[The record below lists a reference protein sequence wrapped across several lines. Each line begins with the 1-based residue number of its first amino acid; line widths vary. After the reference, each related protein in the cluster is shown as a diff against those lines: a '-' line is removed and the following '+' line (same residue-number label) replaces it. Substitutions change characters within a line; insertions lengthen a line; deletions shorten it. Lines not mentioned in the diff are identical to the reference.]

1 MTLAASDWAA
11 IVGYLLITLILG
23 LYFRG
28 RSGKSTEDYFVS
40 GRNVSWWLAGTSM
53 VATTFAADTP
63 LVVTGLV
70 YANGV
75 AGNWLW
81 WSFLPSG
88 MMTVFLFARLWR
100 RSGLITD
107 VQFAEMRYS
116 GKPAAF
122 LRGFRAVYLGLL
134 MNCLILGW
142 VTKAMVNIIS
152 TSMGISDFKALLI
165 CVFFLMPFTGIYVS
179 LGGLWGV
186 LWTDL
191 FQFVLKM
198 AIVISVAWYGVRAVG
213 GMPQLLAK
221 LAERRAAL
229 GSGASDITALLPD
242 FSRGLTGEA
251 LWTLPVI
258 TFAVHLAVQWWAF
271 WYPGAEPGGGGYI
284 AQRIFSAK
292 DERNGLLSVLWFNL
306 AHYALRPW
314 PWILTALVAVIL
326 YPNLAQP
333 ERGFML
339 VAIHQTPHALLGIL
353 LAGFMAAFMSTVATQ
368 LNWGSSYLIEDFY
381 RRFLKKEGSEL
392 HFVNASRL
400 ATAFLVLAAAA
411 VAWQLTSVSAG
422 WKIVLELGAG
432 TGGVYLLRWYWWRVN
447 AWSEISAMLAAMI
460 TTLMLHSSALWNALI
475 GRPQPFSGS
484 DPVIFAK
491 TTLCTTGITTLVWV
505 AVTLFTAAEPND
517 TLVRFYTKVRPQI
530 TGWQPVAKLA
540 GEVPVTHDLGRN
552 LLSWIL
558 GCVLIYSALFSIGK
572 LCFGFYLE
580 GLLLAVLAIASA
592 LVISR
597 LMPKPAEWPCSSRW
611 VPRLDPRRVRFLHR
625 SFSLRYACSPVRRNQ
640 ERNRS
645 HHNRDARH
653 AACRGAAIRPA
664 CGPLRAAH
672 SADGQRNLFF
682 HHRGFVR
689 FFSQL
694 HGLYFPARAVWNRN
708 GRRMGCW
715 RVAGDGSC
723 AGALARN
730 PQWNPAEWLFDR
742 ISAGGDGRTVSLTR
756 VGVASPVLDRR
767 AARAT
772 RALHPDESAGIRGV
786 EAAPRCEHRAS
797 FAYRGGRVEALRLS
811 RCAHD
816 LHDVPISRNAGSL
829 SGLSER
835 SAQDFQRNGSQYR
848 DDL

>member
-1 MTLAASDWAA
+1 LTLSAADWAA
-11 IVGYLLITLILG
+11 IAGYLLITLFLG

-70 YANGV
+70 YSNGV

-107 VQFAEMRYS
+107 VQFAEMRYA

-152 TSMGISDFKALLI
+152 TSMGTSDFKALMI

-198 AIVISVAWYGVRAVG
+198 AIVIGVAFYGVRAVG

-221 LAERRAAL
+221 LAEHRASVGA
-229 GSGASDITALLPD
+229 GASDITALLPD

-258 TFAVHLAVQWWAF
+258 TFVVHLAVQWWAF

-314 PWILTALVAVIL
+314 PWILTALVAVVL

-339 VAIHQTPHALLGIL
+339 VATRQTPHAVLGIL

-381 RRFLKKEGSEL
+381 RRFLRKEGSES

-400 ATAFLVLAAAA
+400 ATAMLVIAAAT
-411 VAWQLTSVSAG
+411 VAWELKSVSEG

-447 AWSEISAMLAAMI
+447 AWSEISAMIAALV
-460 TTLMLHSSALWNALI
+460 TTLSLRSTTLWNAI
-475 GRPQPFSGS
+475 VGRPQPFSGS

-491 TTLCTTGITTLVWV
+491 TTLCTTAITTVVWV
-505 AVTLFTAAEPND
+505 AVTLFTSPEPEAKL
-517 TLVRFYTKVRPQI
+517 TEFYRKVRPQV
-530 TGWQPVAKLA
+530 TGWAPVAKMASDVPATSDLA
-540 GEVPVTHDLGRN
+540 RN
-552 LLSWIL
+552 LASWIL
-558 GCVLIYSALFSIGK
+558 GCVFIYSALFSIGK
-572 LCFGFYLE
+572 ICFGLYTA
-580 GLLLAVLAIASA
+580 GLLLGVLSIASA
-592 LVISR
+592 FAISR
-597 LMPKPAEWPCSSRW
+597 LMPRANEW
-611 VPRLDPRRVRFLHR
+611 
-625 SFSLRYACSPVRRNQ
+625 
-640 ERNRS
+640 
-645 HHNRDARH
+645 
-653 AACRGAAIRPA
+653 
-664 CGPLRAAH
+664 
-672 SADGQRNLFF
+672 SAD
-682 HHRGFVR
+682 
-689 FFSQL
+689 
-694 HGLYFPARAVWNRN
+694 
-708 GRRMGCW
+708 
-715 RVAGDGSC
+715 
-723 AGALARN
+723 
-730 PQWNPAEWLFDR
+730 
-742 ISAGGDGRTVSLTR
+742 
-756 VGVASPVLDRR
+756 
-767 AARAT
+767 
-772 RALHPDESAGIRGV
+772 
-786 EAAPRCEHRAS
+786 
-797 FAYRGGRVEALRLS
+797 
-811 RCAHD
+811 
-816 LHDVPISRNAGSL
+816 
-829 SGLSER
+829 
-835 SAQDFQRNGSQYR
+835 
-848 DDL
+848 

>member
-11 IVGYLLITLILG
+11 IVGYLLITLFLG

-63 LVVTGLV
+63 LAVTGFV
-70 YANGV
+70 YANGIS
-75 AGNWLW
+75 GNWLW

-107 VQFAEMRYS
+107 VQFAEMRYA

-142 VTKAMVNIIS
+142 VTKAMVYIIS
-152 TSMGISDFKALLI
+152 TSMGISDLNALLI

-186 LWTDL
+186 LWTDV

-213 GMPQLLAK
+213 GMPELLAR
-221 LAERRAAL
+221 LAERRAAA
-229 GSGASDITALLPD
+229 GPGASDITALLPD

-258 TFAVHLAVQWWAF
+258 TFVVHLAVQWWAF

-339 VAIHQTPHALLGIL
+339 VAIRQTPHALLGIL

-381 RRFLKKEGSEL
+381 RRFLKKEGSES

-400 ATAFLVLAAAA
+400 ATAFLVVAAAA
-411 VAWQLTSVSAG
+411 VAWELKSVSDG
-422 WKIVLELGAG
+422 WRIVLELGAG

-447 AWSEISAMLAAMI
+447 AWSEISAMLAAML
-460 TTLMLHSSALWNALI
+460 TTLALHFGALWTALI
-475 GRPQPFSGS
+475 GHPKPFTGS

-491 TTLCTTGITTLVWV
+491 TTLCTTGITTLVWI
-505 AVTLFTAAEPND
+505 AVTLLTAAEPND
-517 TLVRFYTKVRPQI
+517 TLVKFYTKVRPHI

-540 GEVPVTHDLGRN
+540 GDVPVTRDLGRN
-552 LLSWIL
+552 LLSWII
-558 GCVLIYSALFSIGK
+558 GCILIYSALFSIGK

-592 LVISR
+592 FAISR
-597 LMPKPAEWPCSSRW
+597 LMPKPAEWQ
-611 VPRLDPRRVRFLHR
+611 
-625 SFSLRYACSPVRRNQ
+625 AN
-640 ERNRS
+640 
-645 HHNRDARH
+645 
-653 AACRGAAIRPA
+653 
-664 CGPLRAAH
+664 
-672 SADGQRNLFF
+672 
-682 HHRGFVR
+682 
-689 FFSQL
+689 
-694 HGLYFPARAVWNRN
+694 
-708 GRRMGCW
+708 
-715 RVAGDGSC
+715 
-723 AGALARN
+723 
-730 PQWNPAEWLFDR
+730 
-742 ISAGGDGRTVSLTR
+742 
-756 VGVASPVLDRR
+756 
-767 AARAT
+767 
-772 RALHPDESAGIRGV
+772 
-786 EAAPRCEHRAS
+786 
-797 FAYRGGRVEALRLS
+797 
-811 RCAHD
+811 
-816 LHDVPISRNAGSL
+816 
-829 SGLSER
+829 
-835 SAQDFQRNGSQYR
+835 
-848 DDL
+848 

>member
-1 MTLAASDWAA
+1 MHLTAADWAA
-11 IVGYLLITLILG
+11 IFGYLLVTLAMG

-63 LVVTGLV
+63 LAVSGLV
-70 YANGV
+70 YTQGV

-152 TSMGISDFKALLI
+152 TALGVSDAKALAI

-198 AIVISVAWYGVRAVG
+198 AIVIGVAWYGVHAAGGMQQMLATLAAKRAAVG
-213 GMPQLLAK
+213 P
-221 LAERRAAL
+221 
-229 GSGASDITALLPD
+229 GASDITALLPD
-242 FSRGLTGEA
+242 FSRGITGEA

-258 TFAVHLAVQWWAF
+258 TFVVHLAVQWWAF

-314 PWILTALVAVIL
+314 PWILTALAAVVL
-326 YPNLAQP
+326 YPGLAQP
-333 ERGFML
+333 EKGYML
-339 VAIHQTPHALLGIL
+339 VATRQTPHALLGIL

-368 LNWGSSYLIEDFY
+368 LNWGSSYLVEDFY
-381 RRFLKKEGSEL
+381 RRFMNKKGSEA
-392 HFVNASRL
+392 HYVRASQL
-400 ATAFLVLAAAA
+400 ATVFLVLAAAF
-411 VAWQLTSVSAG
+411 VAWNLQSVSEG

-447 AWSEISAMLAAMI
+447 AWSEIAAMI
-460 TTLMLHSSALWNALI
+460 AAMVATLTLHFPSLWMALM

-484 DPVIFAK
+484 DPVVFAK
-491 TTLCTTGITTLVWV
+491 TTLCTTGFTTLVWLI
-505 AVTLFTAAEPND
+505 ATFIASAEPMEI
-517 TLVRFYTKVRPQI
+517 LIPFYRKVRPQI
-530 TGWQPVAKLA
+530 TGWKPVAQLA
-540 GEVPVTHDLGRN
+540 GDEPVTRDLGRN
-552 LLSWIL
+552 LLSWIV
-558 GCVLIYSALFSIGK
+558 GCVLVYSTLFAIGE
-572 LCFGFYLE
+572 LCFGRYQAGGIL
-580 GLLLAVLAIASA
+580 GAIA
-592 LVISR
+592 V
-597 LMPKPAEWPCSSRW
+597 
-611 VPRLDPRRVRFLHR
+611 
-625 SFSLRYACSPVRRNQ
+625 
-640 ERNRS
+640 
-645 HHNRDARH
+645 
-653 AACRGAAIRPA
+653 A
-664 CGPLRAAH
+664 CG
-672 SADGQRNLFF
+672 
-682 HHRGFVR
+682 VTI
-689 FFSQL
+689 
-694 HGLYFPARAVWNRN
+694 
-708 GRRMGCW
+708 W
-715 RVAGDGSC
+715 R
-723 AGALARN
+723 L
-730 PQWNPAEWLFDR
+730 
-742 ISAGGDGRTVSLTR
+742 VSN
-756 VGVASPVLDRR
+756 
-767 AARAT
+767 AT
-772 RALHPDESAGIRGV
+772 TWQET
-786 EAAPRCEHRAS
+786 
-797 FAYRGGRVEALRLS
+797 
-811 RCAHD
+811 
-816 LHDVPISRNAGSL
+816 
-829 SGLSER
+829 
-835 SAQDFQRNGSQYR
+835 
-848 DDL
+848 

>member
-1 MTLAASDWAA
+1 VFQQSLVTSFVVSFAYYAFFGKKEQNTLHLTAADWAA
-11 IVGYLLITLILG
+11 IVGYLLVMLAMG

-63 LVVTGLV
+63 LVVSGLV
-70 YANGV
+70 YTQGV

-152 TSMGISDFKALLI
+152 TALGVSDGKALAI

-191 FQFVLKM
+191 VQFVLKM
-198 AIVISVAWYGVRAVG
+198 SIVTGVAWYGVHAAG
-213 GMPQLLAK
+213 GMQQLLAT
-221 LAERRAAL
+221 LAARRAAA
-229 GSGASDITALLPD
+229 GPGASDITALLPD

-258 TFAVHLAVQWWAF
+258 TFVVHLAVQWWAF

-314 PWILTALVAVIL
+314 PWILTALAAVVL

-333 ERGFML
+333 EKGYML
-339 VAIHQTPHALLGIL
+339 VATRQTPHALLGIL

-368 LNWGSSYLIEDFY
+368 LNWGSSYLVEDFY
-381 RRFLKKEGSEL
+381 RRFLNKKGSDS
-392 HFVNASRL
+392 HYVNASRI
-400 ATAFLVLAAAA
+400 ATVFLVLAAAG
-411 VAWQLTSVSAG
+411 VAWNLQSVGDG

-447 AWSEISAMLAAMI
+447 AWSEISAMTAALAAAL
-460 TTLMLHSSALWNALI
+460 TLNSSALWMSLV

-491 TTLCTTGITTLVWV
+491 STLCTTAFTTLVWL
-505 AVTLFTAAEPND
+505 AVTFFTDAEP
-517 TLVRFYTKVRPQI
+517 TEILVAFYRKVRPQI
-530 TGWQPVAKLA
+530 TGWKPIAKLV
-540 GEVPVTHDLGRN
+540 GDEPVTRDLGRN
-552 LLSWIL
+552 LISWIV
-558 GCVLIYSALFSIGK
+558 GCVLVYSTLFAIGE
-572 LCFGFYLE
+572 LCFGRFAMGAAL
-580 GLLLAVLAIASA
+580 A
-592 LVISR
+592 LVAVVCGLVIWR
-597 LMPKPAEWPCSSRW
+597 LMPE
-611 VPRLDPRRVRFLHR
+611 
-625 SFSLRYACSPVRRNQ
+625 
-640 ERNRS
+640 
-645 HHNRDARH
+645 
-653 AACRGAAIRPA
+653 
-664 CGPLRAAH
+664 
-672 SADGQRNLFF
+672 SADWQ
-682 HHRGFVR
+682 
-689 FFSQL
+689 
-694 HGLYFPARAVWNRN
+694 
-708 GRRMGCW
+708 
-715 RVAGDGSC
+715 
-723 AGALARN
+723 
-730 PQWNPAEWLFDR
+730 E
-742 ISAGGDGRTVSLTR
+742 T
-756 VGVASPVLDRR
+756 
-767 AARAT
+767 
-772 RALHPDESAGIRGV
+772 
-786 EAAPRCEHRAS
+786 
-797 FAYRGGRVEALRLS
+797 
-811 RCAHD
+811 
-816 LHDVPISRNAGSL
+816 
-829 SGLSER
+829 
-835 SAQDFQRNGSQYR
+835 
-848 DDL
+848 